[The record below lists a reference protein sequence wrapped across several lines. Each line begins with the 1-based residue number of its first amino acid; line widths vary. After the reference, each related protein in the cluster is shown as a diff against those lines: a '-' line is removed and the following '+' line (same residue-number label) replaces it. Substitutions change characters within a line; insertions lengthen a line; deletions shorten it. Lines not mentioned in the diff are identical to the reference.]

1 MTNFSGGVVNR
12 GTILATGQTAIGFD
26 DDAVIS
32 GGVLNTGTIRAV
44 QTGIVAITVSTFA
57 GGITNNGT
65 LSAGAVGIRFG
76 TATNPQQYAVSS
88 FTGDIVNNGA
98 ITAKTGITLI
108 DSTIMGAIVV
118 SGNLLATSHGILID
132 SASQLSNASRAGVRV
147 TASKFLGGISNAG
160 SISAITGI
168 DVSRAT
174 TFTGGISNGGA
185 ITAVTGIAVGFNN
198 GTPGKVST
206 FAGDIVNSGTI
217 SASAHGIQV
226 GVSNIS
232 SVNLVS
238 VFTGNV
244 SNAGTISAGIRG
256 IAVSR
261 VARFGTSSADSYIVN
276 TGVISAASGVTV
288 NNVATFFGGIKNTG
302 TIVPDASLSAVQVLG
317 IFLFVLANETQLGD
331 AAVDNAGSLLATGT
345 AVFIDNVSTLFGGI
359 RNSGLISSTSFR
371 GAVLDNVFAFS
382 GGIANLSGG
391 IIRAAKTG
399 LLVENGATFSG
410 GISNAGTI
418 SAGSAGIELRNIP
431 HFSGGVSNTGAIS
444 GATGIALIG
453 VQSASVFDAGT
464 IVGTGGTAI
473 EFSGGGNTLTLGAGY
488 IISGDVEASGN
499 NAFRLGGTG
508 SDTFDLNSIGTQYS
522 GFTSFSVVGGHW
534 NVSGIGGAWVVSSGA
549 FELTSGTVVSNTIV
563 QSGGTEIVDPGGG
576 GLTTTVSKGGL
587 EVAVAGGSGS
597 VGILSGGTLEF
608 VGSGANQT
616 FSATLSAGATL
627 EVGSGFTLSGSIP
640 ASITVMV
647 LSGGIVSGGTLAA
660 GDRAI
665 VLSGGLISNSFVGS
679 GGTAILSGGGI
690 DLNEI
695 ILKSGNTTVS
705 GAGFDSGATV
715 SSGGKLVVASGG
727 TEVDAT
733 VRAGGSAV
741 VSSGGVAE
749 LISSGHHVRCD
760 APVRRRS
767 GSGFRLHA
775 DQFHRQQGHH
785 ARCAF
790 GRHGEQC
797 DRQGRRR

>member
-1 MTNFSGGVVNR
+1 
-12 GTILATGQTAIGFD
+12 
-26 DDAVIS
+26 
-32 GGVLNTGTIRAV
+32 
-44 QTGIVAITVSTFA
+44 
-57 GGITNNGT
+57 
-65 LSAGAVGIRFG
+65 
-76 TATNPQQYAVSS
+76 
-88 FTGDIVNNGA
+88 
-98 ITAKTGITLI
+98 
-108 DSTIMGAIVV
+108 
-118 SGNLLATSHGILID
+118 
-132 SASQLSNASRAGVRV
+132 
-147 TASKFLGGISNAG
+147 
-160 SISAITGI
+160 
-168 DVSRAT
+168 
-174 TFTGGISNGGA
+174 
-185 ITAVTGIAVGFNN
+185 
-198 GTPGKVST
+198 
-206 FAGDIVNSGTI
+206 
-217 SASAHGIQV
+217 
-226 GVSNIS
+226 
-232 SVNLVS
+232 
-238 VFTGNV
+238 
-244 SNAGTISAGIRG
+244 
-256 IAVSR
+256 
-261 VARFGTSSADSYIVN
+261 
-276 TGVISAASGVTV
+276 VISAASGVTV

-359 RNSGLISSTSFR
+359 RNSGVISSTSFR

-399 LLVENGATFSG
+399 LLVENGAT
-410 GISNAGTI
+410 
-418 SAGSAGIELRNIP
+418 
-431 HFSGGVSNTGAIS
+431 FSGGVSNTGAIS

-647 LSGGIVSGGTLAA
+647 S
-660 GDRAI
+660 
-665 VLSGGLISNSFVGS
+665 
-679 GGTAILSGGGI
+679 
-690 DLNEI
+690 
-695 ILKSGNTTVS
+695 
-705 GAGFDSGATV
+705 
-715 SSGGKLVVASGG
+715 
-727 TEVDAT
+727 
-733 VRAGGSAV
+733 
-741 VSSGGVAE
+741 
-749 LISSGHHVRCD
+749 
-760 APVRRRS
+760 
-767 GSGFRLHA
+767 
-775 DQFHRQQGHH
+775 
-785 ARCAF
+785 
-790 GRHGEQC
+790 
-797 DRQGRRR
+797 

>member
-1 MTNFSGGVVNR
+1 M
-12 GTILATGQTAIGFD
+12 
-26 DDAVIS
+26 
-32 GGVLNTGTIRAV
+32 
-44 QTGIVAITVSTFA
+44 
-57 GGITNNGT
+57 
-65 LSAGAVGIRFG
+65 
-76 TATNPQQYAVSS
+76 
-88 FTGDIVNNGA
+88 
-98 ITAKTGITLI
+98 
-108 DSTIMGAIVV
+108 
-118 SGNLLATSHGILID
+118 
-132 SASQLSNASRAGVRV
+132 
-147 TASKFLGGISNAG
+147 
-160 SISAITGI
+160 
-168 DVSRAT
+168 
-174 TFTGGISNGGA
+174 
-185 ITAVTGIAVGFNN
+185 
-198 GTPGKVST
+198 
-206 FAGDIVNSGTI
+206 
-217 SASAHGIQV
+217 
-226 GVSNIS
+226 
-232 SVNLVS
+232 
-238 VFTGNV
+238 
-244 SNAGTISAGIRG
+244 
-256 IAVSR
+256 
-261 VARFGTSSADSYIVN
+261 
-276 TGVISAASGVTV
+276 
-288 NNVATFFGGIKNTG
+288 
-302 TIVPDASLSAVQVLG
+302 G

-359 RNSGLISSTSFR
+359 RNSGVISSTSFR

-563 QSGGTEIVDPGGG
+563 QSGGTEIVDSGGG

-587 EVAVAGGSGS
+587 EVAIAGGSGS
-597 VGILSGGTLEF
+597 AGILSGGTLEF

-616 FSATLSAGATL
+616 FSATLNAGATL

-640 ASITVMV
+640 ASITVLV
-647 LSGGIVSGGTLAA
+647 ASGGIVSGGTLAA
-660 GDRAI
+660 GDRAF
-665 VLSGGLISNSFVGS
+665 VLSGGLMSNSVVGS
-679 GGTAILSGGGI
+679 GGTAILFGGGT
-690 DLNEI
+690 DLNET
-695 ILKSGNTTVS
+695 ILKGGNTTVS
-705 GAGFDSGATV
+705 AGRLRQRRDRQQRRQARRRLRRHRGRRHRQ
-715 SSGGKLVVASGG
+715 GRRQRRCLVRRRCR
-727 TEVDAT
+727 TH
-733 VRAGGSAV
+733 RQW
-741 VSSGGVAE
+741 
-749 LISSGHHVRCD
+749 HHVRCD

-775 DQFHRQQGHH
+775 DQFHRQQGRD
-785 ARCAF
+785 ARRAL

>member
-1 MTNFSGGVVNR
+1 M
-12 GTILATGQTAIGFD
+12 
-26 DDAVIS
+26 
-32 GGVLNTGTIRAV
+32 
-44 QTGIVAITVSTFA
+44 
-57 GGITNNGT
+57 
-65 LSAGAVGIRFG
+65 
-76 TATNPQQYAVSS
+76 
-88 FTGDIVNNGA
+88 
-98 ITAKTGITLI
+98 
-108 DSTIMGAIVV
+108 
-118 SGNLLATSHGILID
+118 
-132 SASQLSNASRAGVRV
+132 
-147 TASKFLGGISNAG
+147 
-160 SISAITGI
+160 
-168 DVSRAT
+168 
-174 TFTGGISNGGA
+174 
-185 ITAVTGIAVGFNN
+185 
-198 GTPGKVST
+198 
-206 FAGDIVNSGTI
+206 
-217 SASAHGIQV
+217 
-226 GVSNIS
+226 
-232 SVNLVS
+232 
-238 VFTGNV
+238 
-244 SNAGTISAGIRG
+244 
-256 IAVSR
+256 
-261 VARFGTSSADSYIVN
+261 
-276 TGVISAASGVTV
+276 
-288 NNVATFFGGIKNTG
+288 
-302 TIVPDASLSAVQVLG
+302 
-317 IFLFVLANETQLGD
+317 
-331 AAVDNAGSLLATGT
+331 
-345 AVFIDNVSTLFGGI
+345 FIDNVSTLFGGI
-359 RNSGLISSTSFR
+359 RNSGVISSTSFR

-464 IVGTGGTAI
+464 IVGTGGTAM

-488 IISGDVEASGN
+488 ITSGDVEASGN

-522 GFTSFSVVGGHW
+522 GFTSFSVVGGHL

-627 EVGSGFTLSGSIP
+627 EDGFRFHAVRQHP
-640 ASITVMV
+640 RQHHC
-647 LSGGIVSGGTLAA
+647 
-660 GDRAI
+660 D
-665 VLSGGLISNSFVGS
+665 GLIGRHRQRRHTRGGRSRDRPLRRPDKQFVRRQRRHRDFS
-679 GGTAILSGGGI
+679 AAASTSTRSSSRAA
-690 DLNEI
+690 
-695 ILKSGNTTVS
+695 TRPCP

-715 SSGGKLVVASGG
+715 SSGGTLVVASGG

-749 LISSGHHVRCD
+749 LISTGHHVRCD

-785 ARCAF
+785 AGCAL
-790 GRHGEQC
+790 GGHGEQC